1 MMMIWWH
8 KADHFVYL
16 PTVMLWCP
24 LSSTKWLVY
33 VPFSNCGWKLLSI
46 FMTRSVFVHPKV
58 NIPSLSAHCLLI
70 SSLSTLSSAASSPLS
85 SEWSGPRLR
94 AGVEQCWA
102 RSHNPYYLHPFKD
115 LFIRCYLTRAAFS
128 VSWSDVGLSFPV
140 SRSCGVWLQGRDVYV
155 RKTII
160 YVTYKCWD
168 VRFLM
173 LDILAHVSCVFILFR
188 EKERRPQWSFAVEV
202 KEDL

>member
-1 MMMIWWH
+1 MIIIQ
-8 KADHFVYL
+8 
-16 PTVMLWCP
+16 
-24 LSSTKWLVY
+24 S
-33 VPFSNCGWKLLSI
+33 LSI
-46 FMTRSVFVHPKV
+46 QRLTS
-58 NIPSLSAHCLLI
+58 PSLSTHCLLI

-85 SEWSGPRLR
+85 EWSWPSHR

-115 LFIRCYLTRAAFS
+115 LFILCYLTGAAFS

-173 LDILAHVSCVFILFR
+173 LDILALVSCG
-188 EKERRPQWSFAVEV
+188 KEGTSDHSRIAVEV

>member
-1 MMMIWWH
+1 MTQDWSFCLFTHSHDVHCLARNDLFMSRFLIV
-8 KADHFVYL
+8 DENNYYPSL
-16 PTVMLWCP
+16 RPGQ
-24 LSSTKWLVY
+24 S
-33 VPFSNCGWKLLSI
+33 LSI
-46 FMTRSVFVHPKV
+46 QRLTS
-58 NIPSLSAHCLLI
+58 PSLSTHCLLI

-85 SEWSGPRLR
+85 EWSWPSHR

-115 LFIRCYLTRAAFS
+115 LFILCYLTGAAFS

-173 LDILAHVSCVFILFR
+173 LDILALVSCVF
-188 EKERRPQWSFAVEV
+188 
-202 KEDL
+202 